1 MPAFCTHYILASE
14 EMSNLHRIA
23 AESGF
28 KLCENAVYIGSQG
41 PDIFFFHRT
50 FPWQKGKPLRAAG
63 SAMHRAK
70 FGDILDR
77 FADYIKVSTEP
88 DIAKSYAYGF
98 ILHYAADR
106 NCHPY
111 IYYLQNRLTD
121 KHPKLNPNSAHNM
134 IEFALDSVLLQRK
147 AGIESPRGFDASQTF
162 NFKQT
167 EKQEIGKMLEAAS
180 AASNHR
186 A

>member
-77 FADYIKVSTEP
+77 FADYIKASTEP
-88 DIAKSYAYGF
+88 DIAKSYA
-98 ILHYAADR
+98 
-106 NCHPY
+106 
-111 IYYLQNRLTD
+111 
-121 KHPKLNPNSAHNM
+121 
-134 IEFALDSVLLQRK
+134 
-147 AGIESPRGFDASQTF
+147 
-162 NFKQT
+162 
-167 EKQEIGKMLEAAS
+167 
-180 AASNHR
+180 
-186 A
+186 

>member
-77 FADYIKVSTEP
+77 FADYMKRS
-88 DIAKSYAYGF
+88 GF
-98 ILHYAADR
+98 ATQFISQKAM
-106 NCHPY
+106 
-111 IYYLQNRLTD
+111 LT
-121 KHPKLNPNSAHNM
+121 
-134 IEFALDSVLLQRK
+134 ALFCITR
-147 AGIESPRGFDASQTF
+147 
-162 NFKQT
+162 QT
-167 EKQEIGKMLEAAS
+167 EIATRISITCKTD
-180 AASNHR
+180 
-186 A
+186 